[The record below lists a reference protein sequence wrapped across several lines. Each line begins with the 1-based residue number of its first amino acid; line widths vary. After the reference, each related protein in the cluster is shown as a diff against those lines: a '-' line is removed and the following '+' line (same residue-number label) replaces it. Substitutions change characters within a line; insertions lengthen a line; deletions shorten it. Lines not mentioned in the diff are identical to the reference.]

1 MTPAETWTPSPV
13 WPHTAAEETELLGSS
28 LEQRASNPQNK
39 ACRPARVLG
48 WAEPRRGSK
57 KKAALRA
64 CDFAKERMCATG
76 AGSAARQGPKGI
88 AAVKISLED
97 PPPTSQP
104 LPCKDGRHL
113 QHRKAGL
120 PGRAG
125 AFHLG
130 GWAECRPVDKKGA
143 GLSGGEEKEDVSS
156 RAQAQAAC
164 TPGLGRRVCAKR
176 DRDKESLK
184 GRKEARFQRGLNPT
198 QRRLGLIQ

>member
-97 PPPTSQP
+97 PPSPPS
-104 LPCKDGRHL
+104 PCPARTAGTFRTGRL
-113 QHRKAGL
+113 AFLGEQVPFTLEGGQSVGQWIRRELACRGERRRK
-120 PGRAG
+120 
-125 AFHLG
+125 
-130 GWAECRPVDKKGA
+130 
-143 GLSGGEEKEDVSS
+143 
-156 RAQAQAAC
+156 
-164 TPGLGRRVCAKR
+164 T
-176 DRDKESLK
+176 
-184 GRKEARFQRGLNPT
+184 
-198 QRRLGLIQ
+198 

>member
-1 MTPAETWTPSPV
+1 MRNRSWQRSTSGPKR
-13 WPHTAAEETELLGSS
+13 HRSS
-28 LEQRASNPQNK
+28 EDIP
-39 ACRPARVLG
+39 
-48 WAEPRRGSK
+48 RGS
-57 KKAALRA
+57 
-64 CDFAKERMCATG
+64 
-76 AGSAARQGPKGI
+76 
-88 AAVKISLED
+88 
-97 PPPTSQP
+97 PPTSQP

-113 QHRKAGL
+113 QDRKAGL

-130 GWAECRPVDKKGA
+130 GWAECRPEDKKGA